1 MHMIDQEQINKKVHG
16 KRLRN
21 RWSFTIFVLLVLA
34 CFIIHHYQGKHAAPS
49 AAGKVRQEQPVATG
63 NTLPGTTA
71 PATANRPA
79 R

>member
-1 MHMIDQEQINKKVHG
+1 
-16 KRLRN
+16 
-21 RWSFTIFVLLVLA
+21 VLLVLA
-34 CFIIHHYQGKHAAPS
+34 CFIIHHYQGRHAAPS

>member
-1 MHMIDQEQINKKVHG
+1 MIDQQQINKKVQD
-16 KRLRN
+16 KKLRN

-34 CFIIHHYQGKHAAPS
+34 CFVIHHYQSRHAATVQTRS
-49 AAGKVRQEQPVATG
+49 ARQEQPVATG